1 MTTAELTKKMES
13 LMIICSEIYYQG
25 RVAEKLAEQTSVE
38 CEPLPEMPPEPE
50 RGTSGTLWTIF
61 LIFLVIALFQLFALG
76 SFWFVASGFIG
87 FVAFILAISEGD
99 RINKEERRR
108 EYVKEQRK
116 RIRKENEERKRK
128 WERESPLQR
137 WMLDSSAKEFRA
149 AQSQCVK
156 KLNIA
161 WDSLNL
167 PQKYQNHAMICS
179 IYQYLY
185 TGQCFTLAEA
195 VSRLEIE
202 MQSGRYFTD
211 AVRAMKQAQSVKM
224 NQPVWVDDLLKQE
237 KSASGE
243 ANFLRVNY
251 REQIREKNM
260 PALSGNALAY
270 ALSGCIKEFCMT
282 EDGYPYNTRHSVNNS
297 INVVE
302 RAYWTFN
309 QLTN

>member
-38 CEPLPEMPPEPE
+38 CEPLPEIPPEPE

-76 SFWFVASGFIG
+76 SFWFIVTGFFG
-87 FVAFILAISEGD
+87 FVTLLLAVNVSDGVH
-99 RINKEERRR
+99 KEEQRR
-108 EYVKEQRK
+108 EDVEEERK
-116 RIRKENEERKRK
+116 RIRKENEKK
-128 WERESPLQR
+128 KKQWERESPLQK

-161 WDSLNL
+161 WDNLNL
-167 PQKYQNHAMICS
+167 PQKYQNHAMVCS

-185 TGQCFTLAEA
+185 IGQCFTLEDAIN
-195 VSRLEIE
+195 RLEMEI
-202 MQSGRYFTD
+202 QSGQYFTD
-211 AVRAMKQAQSVKM
+211 AARAMKQAKSVKM
-224 NQPVWVDDLLKQE
+224 NQPVWVEDLLKQE

-243 ANFLRVNY
+243 ADFLRVNY

-260 PALSGNALAY
+260 LALSGNALAY
-270 ALSGCIKEFCMT
+270 ALSGCVKEFCMGK
-282 EDGYPYNTRHSVNNS
+282 DGYIQRSVNSS
-297 INVVE
+297 IRIVE
-302 RAYWTFN
+302 QAYWTFN
-309 QLTN
+309 HPTN